1 MEHARVTAAAA
12 AVSGK
17 MSSDPGSAWFGS
29 GEHSA
34 SSGLGHNARLIGT
47 AVAAFVS
54 VLGLALFLHLYIC
67 HVRRRTRRRLAEA
80 AAAAAL
86 PTTAPPPKGG
96 LEAAAIAAL
105 PTAVYGDK
113 DEADAAECSI
123 CLGAV
128 EEGETVRVLPACG
141 HVFHVPCVDTWLT
154 SSSSCPVCRAGV
166 EPPPPPPAAA
176 GAAAALCV
184 MEKPVVEKAA
194 EEAGSSAPV
203 RAIIGASLMKMLS
216 RERPLVRRPQVADA
230 GELDFDLER
239 QQPEQQQAA
248 NNN

>member
-176 GAAAALCV
+176 GRGGAVRDGEAGGGEGGGGGGELGAGARDHRRVAHEDAEQGEAARAEAAGGRRRGAGLRLGTAAA
-184 MEKPVVEKAA
+184 
-194 EEAGSSAPV
+194 
-203 RAIIGASLMKMLS
+203 RATTSCK
-216 RERPLVRRPQVADA
+216 
-230 GELDFDLER
+230 
-239 QQPEQQQAA
+239 
-248 NNN
+248 